1 MELLFLKSKEKIK
14 IYNRNTG
21 SALSFF
27 SVYIHKKAHINNS
40 MTEKKTNTKADK
52 KTKNKK
58 QKTKKTEFRHIPN
71 Y

>member
-40 MTEKKTNTKADK
+40 MTEKQNKKTNTKADK
-52 KTKNKK
+52 KTDKKNKK
-58 QKTKKTEFRHIPN
+58 QKNRV
-71 Y
+71 